1 MAHPGMITMSMR
13 ELDRL
18 KVVQAVVEQRLMP
31 WRAAERLGI
40 SRRQIERLAN
50 RYRREGA
57 AALVSRRRGLPSNHQ
72 LPVDLARR
80 ALSLIRERY
89 ADFGPTL
96 ACEKLYEC
104 HGLVLSKETVRHLM
118 TDAGLWV
125 PRVQR
130 TPKVYQPRS
139 RRTCLGELV
148 QIDGSEHA
156 WFEERAPACT
166 LLVYVDDATSRL
178 MALHF
183 TASESTFS
191 YFEVTR
197 AYLERY
203 GKPVAFY
210 SDRASVF
217 RPTHT
222 HTGDRGVTHFGRAM
236 YELNIDTWCAN
247 SSSAK
252 GRVERAHLTLQDRLV
267 KELRLRGI
275 STVADANAYAPAFMA
290 AYNARFAKP
299 PKSTFDAHR
308 PLRDDEHLDLLF
320 TWREPRKV
328 TKALTVQYDRVIYL
342 LDDTPENRK
351 RIHRYL
357 EVWEYPDGRIEIRAD
372 GASLP
377 YVPYDR
383 LAQIDQGAVIE
394 HKRLGH
400 ALQVAQ
406 AIQARRDDRR
416 ASGSPSRTNQG
427 IAVRAKERLP
437 GTKKQREFTR
447 DDLNAALMGTHRNP
461 GRLGTKTPH
470 QRDTK
475 GDKTAL
481 TSTPKQYCGTHSD
494 PHIRWDAFIGYDDL
508 VAPIDMQWW
517 AALPLWSTY

>member
-1 MAHPGMITMSMR
+1 VAHPGMITMSMR

-18 KVVQAVVEQRLMP
+18 KVIEAVIEERLMP

-40 SRRQIERLAN
+40 SRRQIERLAK
-50 RYRREGA
+50 RYRGEGA
-57 AALVSRRRGLPSNHQ
+57 AGLVSHRRGSPSNHQ
-72 LPVDLARR
+72 LPADFARR

-96 ACEKLYEC
+96 ACEKLREC
-104 HGLVLSKETVRHLM
+104 HGLTLSKETVRHLM

-125 PRVQR
+125 PRAQR
-130 TPKVYQPRS
+130 PPKVYQPRA
-139 RRTCLGELV
+139 RRACLGELV

-156 WFEERAPACT
+156 WFEDRAPACT

-191 YFEVTR
+191 YFEATR

-275 STVADANAYAPAFMA
+275 STVTDANAYAPAFMA

-299 PKSTFDAHR
+299 PRSAFDAHR
-308 PLRDDEHLDLLF
+308 PLREDEDLEAIF
-320 TWREPRKV
+320 TWREPRRV

-342 LDDTPENRK
+342 LADTVANRK
-351 RIHRYL
+351 LVHRYL
-357 EVWEYPDGRIEIRAD
+357 EVWEYPDGRIEIRAN

-406 AIQARRDDRR
+406 ALQAQRDDRR
-416 ASGSPSRTNQG
+416 ASGSPSRTNHG
-427 IAVRAKERLP
+427 VAVRTKDPLP
-437 GTKKQREFTR
+437 GTKKQREFTAE
-447 DDLNAALMGTHRNP
+447 DVNAVLMGTHRNA
-461 GRLGTKTPH
+461 GRLGAKNHP
-470 QRDTK
+470 QER
-475 GDKTAL
+475 
-481 TSTPKQYCGTHSD
+481 
-494 PHIRWDAFIGYDDL
+494 
-508 VAPIDMQWW
+508 
-517 AALPLWSTY
+517 